1 MAFAVAAAVVYQG
14 NLMLYHRFLL
24 LYHYYAGISN
34 AINQSNLRNFA
45 AYIINYLIYTQ
56 AEVFLSDIK
65 NPKGKT

>member
-1 MAFAVAAAVVYQG
+1 MAFAVAAVVVYQG

-24 LYHYYAGISN
+24 LYYYHVEISD
-34 AINQSNLRNFA
+34 AINQSNLRNFST
-45 AYIINYLIYTQ
+45 YIINYLIYTQ

>member
-24 LYHYYAGISN
+24 LYYYHVEISD
-34 AINQSNLRNFA
+34 AINQSNLRNFST
-45 AYIINYLIYTQ
+45 YIINYLIYTQ